1 MAKYGSGSVYLRG
14 KTWWIRGPGI
24 NRQSAETNDKK
35 QAQATLK
42 VKLAE
47 AVNGRQCGTE
57 RATVADILQLVLNN
71 YKLRERRTTQN
82 VEIQIKK
89 HLEPALGKIRIAD
102 LRTKDIDQ
110 YRKLRK
116 SEPGHGGNFTTN
128 ATINRELAVLRRG
141 LTLGRREEPPM
152 VLREFYIEMLP
163 ENNIRQGFLRDED
176 YEALLAA
183 LPEHLRALAGVG
195 YETGI
200 RKDQLRQLKWR
211 QVDFERRVI
220 IWYPN
225 QTKGGVS
232 HDIPFMG
239 DMESLLLDSFKRHQN
254 ECPNCPFVFHFEGR
268 RIGDFRKSWAT
279 ACKRAGVPSLLFHD
293 LRRTAGRRLEDA
305 GVPRSVAMR
314 ITGHK
319 TESMYLRY
327 AGVRNSDDLQDA
339 ARKVKVYRDSRKQAQ
354 NLAQRERST

>member
-1 MAKYGSGSVYLRG
+1 MAKYGSGTVYLRG
-14 KTWWIRGPGI
+14 KTWWIKGPGI
-24 NRQSAETNDKK
+24 KQQSAETADKK

-47 AVNGRQCGTE
+47 AVNGRQCGAE
-57 RATVADILQLVLNN
+57 RATVADLLQLVLNN
-71 YKLRERRTTQN
+71 YRLRERRTTGN

-89 HLEPALGKIRIAD
+89 HLAPALGHIRVAD
-102 LRTKDIDQ
+102 LRTKDIDH

-116 SEPGHGGNFTTN
+116 SQPGHCGNLTSN

-141 LTLGRREEPPM
+141 LTLGRRQEPPM
-152 VLREFYIEMLP
+152 VLRDFYIEMLP
-163 ENNIRQGFLRDED
+163 ENNIRQGFLRDEA
-176 YEALLAA
+176 YNLLLAE

-195 YETGI
+195 CETGI
-200 RKDQLRQLKWR
+200 RKEQLRQLKWP

-220 IWYPN
+220 IWHPN

-239 DMESLLLDSFKRHQN
+239 DMESLLQVSFKRHLK
-254 ECPNCPFVFHFEGR
+254 ECPKCPYVFHFEGR
-268 RIGDFRKSWAT
+268 RIGDFRKSWSS
-279 ACKRAGVPSLLFHD
+279 ACKRAGVPGLLFHD

-327 AGVRNSDDLQDA
+327 AGVRNSEDLQDA
-339 ARKVKVYRDSRKQAQ
+339 ARKVEAYRKSRKEVQKLVQ
-354 NLAQRERST
+354 EEENR

>member
-14 KTWWIRGPGI
+14 TTWWIKGPSI
-24 NRQSAETNDKK
+24 KQQSAGTHDKK

-47 AVNGRQCGTE
+47 AVNGRPCGTD

-71 YKLRERRTTQN
+71 YRLRERRTTQN
-82 VEIQIKK
+82 VEIQIRK
-89 HLEPALGKIRIAD
+89 HLVPALGKIRIAD
-102 LRTKDIDQ
+102 LRTKDIEQ

-116 SEPGHGGNFTTN
+116 SELGHGGNLTTN
-128 ATINRELAVLRRG
+128 ATVNRELAVLRRG

-152 VLREFYIEMLP
+152 VLRDFYIEMLP
-163 ENNIRQGFLRDED
+163 EDNIRQRFLRDED
-176 YEALLAA
+176 CAALLEA

-220 IWYPN
+220 IWYPS
-225 QTKGGVS
+225 QTKGGMS

-239 DMESLLLDSFKRHQN
+239 DMESLLLDSSQRRQN
-254 ECPNCPFVFHFEGR
+254 ECPNCPYVFHFEGR

-279 ACKRAGVPSLLFHD
+279 ACKRAGVPGLLFHD

-305 GVPRSVAMR
+305 GVPRSVAIR

-319 TESMYLRY
+319 
-327 AGVRNSDDLQDA
+327 
-339 ARKVKVYRDSRKQAQ
+339 
-354 NLAQRERST
+354 